1 MNLSEYC
8 WLTNINIFFMIFYQ
22 VQKPK
27 VDVPHRVCLPQT
39 SNPLR
44 TVISIVPKNL
54 DIIHIQLTVPNT
66 MFACSV
72 EHYWKVV
79 PVVLCTVTSYV
90 SASTTEWI
98 FHCLFF
104 NFCFDHKLISETC
117 DWPRNVGCELSDN
130 IAPSAVDREVT
141 PRIPQVQT
149 HQPQKFRF
157 SSPSGPASQGIPAR
171 VHAIPPPPELRVA
184 PNPVIT
190 SRGQP
195 KFEEEKDIAKVR
207 ITNGSLFCRFCKT
220 NASLVNSA
228 ICWSTW
234 NVATGW
240 RRRIR

>member
-1 MNLSEYC
+1 MNNLFLFIICALHNAFIIIITMLLLKTHHRLWCWWNGLLYDNFLMNLSEYC

-104 NFCFDHKLISETC
+104 NFCFWS
-117 DWPRNVGCELSDN
+117 
-130 IAPSAVDREVT
+130 
-141 PRIPQVQT
+141 QT
-149 HQPQKFRF
+149 HFRNLWLAQKRWLW
-157 SSPSGPASQGIPAR
+157 I
-171 VHAIPPPPELRVA
+171 
-184 PNPVIT
+184 
-190 SRGQP
+190 
-195 KFEEEKDIAKVR
+195 K
-207 ITNGSLFCRFCKT
+207 
-220 NASLVNSA
+220 
-228 ICWSTW
+228 W
-234 NVATGW
+234 
-240 RRRIR
+240 